1 MYKIGF
7 LGMGKMGSSI
17 LSGILKNGLYKR
29 EEITFYAPSENTQNT
44 YKNMGLNLSL
54 NERDLFENS
63 LIIILAVKP
72 QKYDEIF
79 SKLDGINYNKKTI
92 ISLAPGKSISYLK
105 EKFEQANIVRIMPNT
120 PALIGKA
127 VTTVA
132 FENDEDLE
140 TLKIVKSIGD
150 YLVVKE
156 SQIDELIPLNGS
168 MPAYLFEFAK
178 SFIECAKEFGINESD
193 ARRLVFNSIIGSAE
207 LALNSSDDI
216 ETLINNVCSKGGSTI
231 EGLNELRNNGF
242 SDTVK
247 KCYLACVKRSKELG
261 NGN

>member
-17 LSGILKNGLYKR
+17 LSGILKNGIYKN
-29 EEITFYAPSENTQNT
+29 EEIAFYAPSEETQKR
-44 YKNMGLNLSL
+44 YKNIGINLVK
-54 NERDLFENS
+54 NERDLFINS
-63 LIIILAVKP
+63 KIIILAIKP

-79 SKLDGINYNKKTI
+79 SNLEGINFKEKTI
-92 ISLAPGKSISYLK
+92 ISLAPGKSIAYLK
-105 EKFEQANIVRIMPNT
+105 NKYKYAKIVRIMPNT
-120 PALIGKA
+120 PALIGRA

-132 FENDEDLE
+132 FDNDEDLE
-140 TLKIVKSIGD
+140 VLKIVKSVGE
-150 YLVVKE
+150 YLVVNE

-178 SFIECAKEFGINESD
+178 SFIKCGVEFGISESD

-207 LALNSSDDI
+207 LALNSDDDI
-216 ETLINNVCSKGGSTI
+216 DTLINNVCSKGGSTI

-242 SDTVK
+242 NEAIK
-247 KCYLACVKRSKELG
+247 KCYHSCVRRSKELG
-261 NGN
+261 SSN